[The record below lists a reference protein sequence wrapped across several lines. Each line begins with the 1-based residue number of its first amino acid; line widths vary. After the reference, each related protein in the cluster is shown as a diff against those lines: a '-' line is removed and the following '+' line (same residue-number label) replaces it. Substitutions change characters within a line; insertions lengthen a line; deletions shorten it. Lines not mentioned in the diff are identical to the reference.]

1 MSCSRELKP
10 TGQDT
15 KITNQFRMKWINANM
30 AVVARVVV
38 DTMYRGAGLAQRFT
52 NIASRME
59 GKRFIEIQ
67 SSMSKYNLFAHKAG
81 FQFVKPMRSNK
92 YDVGIKFFRSTFVS
106 DPADLEAIL
115 EEWTS
120 KPPVEREAILAATK
134 EFYYKHSALEKTGKS
149 LGGVGEARVAKMSMR
164 DCLHALQQMVLAS
177 PSLRHL
183 HEPGCR
189 PEGFAGTD
197 PADLVRS
204 AAGERAAGDLS
215 ISLRQAPR
223 MLRHGQAARHAEG
236 PRPPQPGWNAEGHLP
251 ADRRVRAGHHPG
263 IHDLQPPAS
272 RRAQADRGSR
282 EDEAPQPDDA
292 DLRLHPGGPQPHS
305 SRRAPRFSAVIY
317 PLARIR
323 GRARVSTRAHAYPCG
338 HLRSPITRDSK

>member
-1 MSCSRELKP
+1 MLSDTHLAIRSLESNDDFGWQVERGVWRPRLELLDRMTVQRGTIEDWRTLEALHYKQSGSLPAGSHHFTLKLEDELIGVLVMASPKLLLKERHVVLPRLKP

-30 AVVARVVV
+30 SVVARVVV

-59 GKRFIEIQ
+59 GKRYIEIQ

-115 EEWTS
+115 EEWMS
-120 KPPVEREAILAATK
+120 KSDREKAAIQAATK
-134 EFYYKHSALEKTGKS
+134 DFYYKHSALEKTGKS

-177 PSLRHL
+177 PLYGIYTN
-183 HEPGCR
+183 PD
-189 PEGFAGTD
+189 AGRK
-197 PADLVRS
+197 DL
-204 AAGERAAGDLS
+204 
-215 ISLRQAPR
+215 
-223 MLRHGQAARHAEG
+223 
-236 PRPPQPGWNAEGHLP
+236 PPQIPLTWF
-251 ADRRVRAGHHPG
+251 DR
-263 IHDLQPPAS
+263 QPTDKPMV
-272 RRAQADRGSR
+272 
-282 EDEAPQPDDA
+282 
-292 DLRLHPGGPQPHS
+292 L
-305 SRRAPRFSAVIY
+305 V
-317 PLARIR
+317 
-323 GRARVSTRAHAYPCG
+323 
-338 HLRSPITRDSK
+338 